1 MQLRRLQ
8 VNNLRN
14 IASAQLAPVAG
25 LNRII
30 GPNGAGKT
38 SLLEAIH
45 FLATG
50 RSFRRS
56 GPAALG
62 RAGSDGFT
70 LFAEVGGGATHRL
83 GVSYRGGQ
91 RELRLDG
98 EPQNSHGSLARRL
111 QTVHYVPESHSLAN
125 GGPGER
131 RQLLDWGLF
140 HVEPD
145 YLELARRFQRALAQR
160 NRWLK
165 TDGRGTDPW
174 AAELSQAGEAV
185 AERRAGYAQRLG
197 ECAKPLFAELGGF
210 GRLEVVAE
218 AGWPGRYTLHEALEA
233 ERRRENPPHF
243 TGVGPHR
250 AELRLLLDGMA
261 ARERASRGQQKVL
274 ILALRLAQLAL
285 AGEEGGR
292 TPVFLMDDVA
302 SELDAERRAAAMA
315 ILERV
320 GSQVFVT
327 ATEDALCPEGEGE
340 HATFRVAE
348 GVIERSE

>member
-1 MQLRRLQ
+1 MILRRLQ
-8 VNNLRN
+8 VSDFRN
-14 IASAQLAPVAG
+14 VIAARLEPAPG

-38 SLLEAIH
+38 SLLEAVH

-56 GPAALG
+56 GLAALG
-62 RAGSDGFT
+62 RSGTSGFT
-70 LFAEVGGGATHRL
+70 LFAEVDALVNRRL
-83 GVSYRGGQ
+83 GVAYHDGE

-98 EPQNSHGSLARRL
+98 ERQASHGPLARAL
-111 QTVHYVPESHSLAN
+111 HTVHYVPESHSLAS

-145 YLELARRFQRALAQR
+145 YLELARRYQRALAQR

-165 TDGRGTDPW
+165 TDGRGPDPW
-174 AAELSQAGEAV
+174 AAELAQAGEVV
-185 AERRAGYAQRLG
+185 AERRAAYAARLH
-197 ECAKPLFAELGGF
+197 ERARPLYAELGGF
-210 GRLEVVAE
+210 GELSVAAE
-218 AGWPGRYTLHEALEA
+218 AGWPSRYTLREALEA
-233 ERRRENPPHF
+233 ERGREFPPNF
-243 TGVGPHR
+243 TSVGPHR
-250 AELRLLLDGMA
+250 AELRLRLDGMA

-285 AGEEGGR
+285 ATEEGGQ
-292 TPVFLMDDVA
+292 TPVFLLDDIA
-302 SELDAERRAAAMA
+302 SELDAERRTAAMA

-320 GSQVFVT
+320 GRQVFVT

-340 HATFRVAE
+340 SATFRVAE